1 MLSFRWSMD
10 PVHPSKHIYAKTAL
24 HLLEKIAP
32 APDKTPKNVNPG
44 SQPPG
49 RKRTGSDSNRSDS
62 GTSSGTQR
70 FGGGSGSGGGHGG
83 GSLGSGGGYP
93 TPRSQHWK
101 ERRDSEP
108 RGGGGGQR
116 YFDRHSW
123 SRAMAAVTMASK
135 EETARAGSD
144 TPTGG
149 MATVAAAA
157 AADMVAD
164 MADTAAVTLPATAAA
179 LGAGVAVAAVAV
191 ATKRQCPMRP
201 PDWMQDCAI

>member
-1 MLSFRWSMD
+1 
-10 PVHPSKHIYAKTAL
+10 
-24 HLLEKIAP
+24 
-32 APDKTPKNVNPG
+32 
-44 SQPPG
+44 
-49 RKRTGSDSNRSDS
+49 
-62 GTSSGTQR
+62 
-70 FGGGSGSGGGHGG
+70 
-83 GSLGSGGGYP
+83 
-93 TPRSQHWK
+93 
-101 ERRDSEP
+101 
-108 RGGGGGQR
+108 
-116 YFDRHSW
+116 
-123 SRAMAAVTMASK
+123 MASK

-179 LGAGVAVAAVAV
+179 LGAGVAVAV